1 MPVDMKH
8 TIAKATETLLI
19 DKKVMKLTV
28 KDIVEECHITR
39 QAFYYHF
46 ANIPELL
53 DWIISQREE
62 EMPEIHPG
70 QEPPEDQLRYWSM
83 IILNTISHLKKMG
96 KSAYFQEILDICFA
110 HLKNYFT
117 RIARKDEAFHKL
129 DPFDQDLIIR
139 YHCYALAGILSDW
152 DEKKRIE
159 DLDRTLYDIYV
170 ITTGEFWRLMKSDQN
185 AENPLTPK
193 S

>member
-19 DKKVMKLTV
+19 DKKVVKLTV

-62 EMPEIHPG
+62 ELLENLTDADTDT
-70 QEPPEDQLRYWSM
+70 EPAKDRIRYWSL
-83 IILNTISHLKKMG
+83 IILNATDHLKKLG
-96 KSAYFQEILDICFA
+96 KSAYRKEIEEICFS
-110 HLKNYFT
+110 HLEKYFFHIAQKNDDFS
-117 RIARKDEAFHKL
+117 AL
-129 DPFDQDLIIR
+129 DTFDQELIIR
-139 YHCYALAGILSDW
+139 YHCYALAGILRDW
-152 DEKKRIE
+152 DPKNSIE
-159 DLDRTLYDIYV
+159 ELDRTLYDIYV
-170 ITTGEFWRLMKSDQN
+170 IISGEFWRLTKSDSDSPT
-185 AENPLTPK
+185 E
-193 S
+193 

>member
-53 DWIISQREE
+53 EWIISQREE
-62 EMPEIHPG
+62 ELLENLTDTDT
-70 QEPPEDQLRYWSM
+70 EPAKDRIRYWSL
-83 IILNTISHLKKMG
+83 IILNATSHLKKLG
-96 KSAYFQEILDICFA
+96 KSAYRKEIEEICFS
-110 HLKNYFT
+110 HLKKYFFLVAQKSSDFCT
-117 RIARKDEAFHKL
+117 L
-129 DPFDQDLIIR
+129 DSFDQDLIIR
-139 YHCYALAGILSDW
+139 YHCYALAGILRDW
-152 DEKKRIE
+152 DPKNSIE
-159 DLDRTLYDIYV
+159 QLDRTLYDIYV
-170 ITTGEFWRLMKSDQN
+170 IISGEFWRLAKTDSDS
-185 AENPLTPK
+185 LTD
-193 S
+193 